1 MGSNRPITVGRID
14 YANVWPI
21 FEHFD
26 EVRAERDL
34 TGVDIVVGMPSVL
47 NGALTEG
54 NVDIASVSSF
64 AYGRRAEQFVL
75 LPDLSVSADGEV
87 RSILLFLKNPLDDVL
102 KGTVAVTSTSAT
114 SVNLLKI
121 ILQGRFGAEPRYIT
135 MEPDLDAML
144 EEADAALLIG
154 DHAIQGSWR
163 TDHGC
168 EVLDVGRLWK
178 DWTGLT
184 MTFAVIAVRKETA
197 LRAPKTVSDIY
208 KALLE
213 SKRRGLRDIGRLA
226 SKAVRR
232 LGGQSGYWEAYFNGL
247 RYGFGPDEREGL
259 MLYFRYAAR
268 LGLLGRAGGLQF
280 WPDQSVAQV
289 NE

>member
-1 MGSNRPITVGRID
+1 MGLDRPITVGRID

-21 FEHFD
+21 FDRFD
-26 EVRAERDL
+26 EVRAECRL
-34 TGVDIVVGMPSVL
+34 TGVNVVVGMPSEL
-47 NGALTEG
+47 NGALMEG
-54 NVDIASVSSF
+54 NVDMASVSSF
-64 AYGRRAEQFVL
+64 AYGRHAEQLVL

-87 RSILLFLKNPLDDVL
+87 RSILLFIKKPLDDVL

-184 MTFAVIAVRKETA
+184 MTFAVIAVRKEVA
-197 LRAPKTVSDIY
+197 LRAPEKVSDIY

-213 SKRRGLRDIGRLA
+213 SKRRGLQEIDCMA
-226 SKAVRR
+226 SKAAAR
-232 LGGQSGYWEAYFNGL
+232 LGGLRDYWEAYFNGL
-247 RYGFGPDEREGL
+247 RYGFGPDERQGL
-259 MLYFRYAAR
+259 TQYFRYADR
-268 LGLLGRAGGLQF
+268 LGLLERAAGLQF
-280 WPDQSVAQV
+280 WSDQSVAQV
-289 NE
+289 KE